1 MKIWISTNRKQLM
14 EFLKCVCLLC
24 NSHACQ
30 TAENPVVG
38 NPKTNKAFRHA
49 RGVAD
54 INQMPLPS
62 LPPISTHQETNSTCT
77 TNSTC
82 PTTLHIK
89 QNQCG
94 ICFTFFALS
103 TLRGLRFRHE
113 QLPLKRVSHF
123 TQFPEA
129 NTKVNYSL

>member
-30 TAENPVVG
+30 TAENPG

-54 INQMPLPS
+54 INQMATPFSSSHINTPGNKQHLHYKQHLPNYT
-62 LPPISTHQETNSTCT
+62 TH
-77 TNSTC
+77 
-82 PTTLHIK
+82 
-89 QNQCG
+89 
-94 ICFTFFALS
+94 
-103 TLRGLRFRHE
+103 
-113 QLPLKRVSHF
+113 
-123 TQFPEA
+123 
-129 NTKVNYSL
+129 